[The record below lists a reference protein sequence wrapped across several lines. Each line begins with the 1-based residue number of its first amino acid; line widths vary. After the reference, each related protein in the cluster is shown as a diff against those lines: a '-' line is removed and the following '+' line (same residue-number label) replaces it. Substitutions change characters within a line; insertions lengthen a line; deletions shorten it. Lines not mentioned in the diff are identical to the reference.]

1 MTSVDHAGSGTRPIC
16 FAGIRTQWTSVRKVK
31 EGETTNDLFAE
42 RNVAVELTKG
52 FLNSARSIDVGRKAY
67 GCRDTP
73 QAPHLLEIARM
84 VRILRS
90 LLRERSLLI
99 RFPNPIFGKQ
109 VIYRSRVSY

>member
-67 GCRDTP
+67 GCRERRR
-73 QAPHLLEIARM
+73 HRIRWKLLAWYASC
-84 VRILRS
+84 VPFYGNGACS
-90 LLRERSLLI
+90 YASQT
-99 RFPNPIFGKQ
+99 RFLGN
-109 VIYRSRVSY
+109 R